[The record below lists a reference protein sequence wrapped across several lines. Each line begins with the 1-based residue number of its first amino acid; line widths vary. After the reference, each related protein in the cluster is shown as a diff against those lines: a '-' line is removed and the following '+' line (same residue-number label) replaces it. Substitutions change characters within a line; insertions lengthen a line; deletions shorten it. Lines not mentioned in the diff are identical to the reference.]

1 MHYQNFRIFFVHQRP
16 RTFSRA
22 YRSMVLSSSS
32 TFTRTSVTLLHWSQ
46 ALIPHFISHSQ
57 TSVCN
62 KQFNYVMTCALT
74 SNGKALRIRDM
85 VRWGPPAALSKEGI
99 MYKVLRDMWEH
110 LVKPVLDAL
119 GYNLVRY
126 LSHSPIAQLCLI
138 ILLSLDNQ
146 VDPIF
151 GGVPLVPSHTFR
163 SMLPVSIV
171 QQSAMRVL
179 VFLTSSFHHT
189 LRPLAPL

>member
-1 MHYQNFRIFFVHQRP
+1 MCNALALVPGTDTPLHIPLLNFSMQQAVQLRDDL
-16 RTFSRA
+16 RTYLKWKGMR
-22 YRSMVLSSSS
+22 M
-32 TFTRTSVTLLHWSQ
+32 
-46 ALIPHFISHSQ
+46 
-57 TSVCN
+57 
-62 KQFNYVMTCALT
+62 
-74 SNGKALRIRDM
+74 RDM
-85 VRWGPPAALSKEGI
+85 DRLGPPAGFSEEGI
-99 MYKVLRDMWEH
+99 MYKVLRDIWEH
-110 LVKPVLDAL
+110 LANPVLDAL

-171 QQSAMRVL
+171 QKSAMRVL